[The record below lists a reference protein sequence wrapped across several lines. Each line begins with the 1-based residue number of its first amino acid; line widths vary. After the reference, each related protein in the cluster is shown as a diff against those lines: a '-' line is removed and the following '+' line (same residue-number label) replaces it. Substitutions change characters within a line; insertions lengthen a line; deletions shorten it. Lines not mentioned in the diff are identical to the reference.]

1 MPSTLSNLF
10 NHFMELIGL
19 NYYNK
24 NESDGKYALKSD
36 IPAELSVDSSL
47 SASSKNPV
55 QNKVVKNALDGK
67 SDTTHKH
74 TKSDISDFPIIPS
87 KTSELDND
95 SNFVTTEDS
104 RLSDA
109 RTPTSHT
116 HTTGDVKD
124 TSAYGNIGSSANATQ
139 KTINS
144 NINTKLGEKAVAS
157 NVYSKS
163 ETYTQSEITTLIS
176 NAVSNLQLFE
186 VVNSLPTSNIKTN
199 RLYLI
204 VNNESI
210 ANNLYDIYLRVNNS
224 WEQLDG
230 LEFDI
235 SNFYN
240 KTEMDTLLSGK
251 VDTSDSRLTNA
262 RAPTSHTHGDI
273 TNTGAIGSTANKPLI
288 TTTNGKI
295 TTGSFGTTENTF
307 CQGNDSRLSDARTP
321 TTHTHTKIQI
331 TDFPTIPSKTSDLT
345 NDSGFL
351 TEHQSLANYL
361 QKSNT
366 NGFVKN
372 DGSIDTSTYLTAWDI
387 AGKEDLGHKIS
398 SLQSSMFSA
407 SATDTQYVSAKLLY
421 DTFVDSNS
429 NVKNGHIHSIT
440 DITNLE
446 TNLNSKLNTSDFE
459 TKLESVIDS
468 LITEAQS

>member
-24 NESDGKYALKSD
+24 NESDSKYALKSD

-47 SASSKNPV
+47 SASSMNPV

-67 SDTTHKH
+67 SDITHNH

-109 RTPTSHT
+109 RTPTSHV

-176 NAVSNLQLFE
+176 NAVSDLQLFE

-224 WEQLDG
+224 WEQLDS
-230 LEFDI
+230 LDFDI

-262 RAPTSHTHGDI
+262 RTPTSHTHGDI
-273 TNTGAIGSTANKPLI
+273 TNTGTIGSTANKPLI

-295 TTGSFGTTENTF
+295 TVGTFGTSENTF
-307 CQGNDSRLSDARTP
+307 AEGN
-321 TTHTHTKIQI
+321 HTHNQYLTTSSASSTYVAKDGTKVLSTNDF
-331 TDFPTIPSKTSDLT
+331 TDSYKTSLDNLSSTIANAVGNLELFEVVNTLPST
-345 NDSGFL
+345 NIKNNKLYIISNGNTTGQDRYDIYLRVNNEWEKIDSGSSDVSNFI
-351 TEHQSLANYL
+351 

-366 NGFVKN
+366 PGLIKN
-372 DGSIDTSTYLTAWDI
+372 DGTIDTTQYLTSHQDI
-387 AGKEDLGHKIS
+387 SGKL
-398 SLQSSMFSA
+398 
-407 SATDTQYVSAKLLY
+407 
-421 DTFVDSNS
+421 N
-429 NVKNGHIHSIT
+429 IT
-440 DITNLE
+440 DFSTELE
-446 TNLNSKLNTSDFE
+446 E
-459 TKLESVIDS
+459 VIDS